1 MANSKQIKA
10 LVLAHFDKDIEKF
23 RTTVLQIAATE
34 AKGGHTK
41 FAKELKDII
50 QNSKRTNLRRDNIS
64 NEQLEL
70 FQFSIPN
77 TKLSEL
83 VVGDELRNRIKRII
97 KENKQREN
105 LLSYGL
111 QSRRK
116 ILIEG
121 PSGTGKT
128 MTSKIIAT
136 ELNYPLYTIQMD
148 KLVTKYMGETSI
160 KLRQIFDI
168 ISENEGVYLFDEFD
182 AIASERSLENDVGEM
197 RRVLNSFLQFI
208 EQDSS
213 NSIIIAI
220 TNNPKLLD
228 KALFRRFD
236 DIIHYDIPTEHEI
249 KVLMENKL
257 ANFINEEIINSEL
270 IMEAKTLSHAEI
282 TRVCEDAI
290 KVSILNKRKIEVD
303 LLKEMIKERKA
314 AYFSGGN
321 DC

>member
-1 MANSKQIKA
+1 M
-10 LVLAHFDKDIEKF
+10 
-23 RTTVLQIAATE
+23 
-34 AKGGHTK
+34 
-41 FAKELKDII
+41 I
-50 QNSKRTNLRRDNIS
+50 QNSKRNKLGQGNINNDN
-64 NEQLEL
+64 LEL
-70 FQFSIPN
+70 LQFSIPN

-83 VVGDELRNRIKRII
+83 VVEDDLRNRIKRII
-97 KENKQREN
+97 KENKQKES

-160 KLRQIFDI
+160 KLRQIFDVI
-168 ISENEGVYLFDEFD
+168 AENEGVYLFDEFD

-208 EQDSS
+208 EQDTS

-236 DIIHYDIPTEHEI
+236 DIIHYNIPNEYQI
-249 KVLMENKL
+249 KTLMENKL
-257 ANFINEEIINSEL
+257 ANFVNEDIITSGL
-270 IMEAKTLSHAEI
+270 IEKATNLSHAEI
-282 TRVCEDAI
+282 SRVCEDTI
-290 KVSILNKRKIEVD
+290 KISVLNKRKIEIK
-303 LLKEMIKERKA
+303 LLEEMIKERKS

>member
-1 MANSKQIKA
+1 M
-10 LVLAHFDKDIEKF
+10 
-23 RTTVLQIAATE
+23 
-34 AKGGHTK
+34 
-41 FAKELKDII
+41 
-50 QNSKRTNLRRDNIS
+50 
-64 NEQLEL
+64 
-70 FQFSIPN
+70 
-77 TKLSEL
+77 
-83 VVGDELRNRIKRII
+83 RNRIKRII
-97 KENKQREN
+97 KENKQKEN

-128 MTSKIIAT
+128 MTSRIIAS

-148 KLVTKYMGETSI
+148 KLVTKFMGETSI

-208 EQDSS
+208 EQDTS

-236 DIIHYDIPTEHEI
+236 DIIHYDIPTEEEI
-249 KVLMENKL
+249 KILMENKL
-257 ANFINEEIINSEL
+257 ANFLNNERIITDEIIE
-270 IMEAKTLSHAEI
+270 EAKKLSHAEI
-282 TRVCEDAI
+282 SRVCEDAVKI
-290 KVSILNKRKIEVD
+290 SILNKRKIETD
-303 LLKEMIKERKA
+303 ILKEMIKERKF

-321 DC
+321 EC

>member
-1 MANSKQIKA
+1 MANSKQIKS
-10 LVLAHFDKDIEKF
+10 LVLAHFDKDGEKF
-23 RTTVLQIAATE
+23 RTTVLQIAANE
-34 AKGGHTK
+34 AKNGHTK

-50 QNSKRTNLRRDNIS
+50 QNSKRNSLRRENIS
-64 NEQLEL
+64 NDQLEL
-70 FQFSIPN
+70 LQFSIPN

-83 VVGDELRNRIKRII
+83 VVNDNLRNRIKRII
-97 KENKQREN
+97 KENKQKEN

-128 MTSKIIAT
+128 MTSRIIAS

-148 KLVTKYMGETSI
+148 KLVTKFMGETSI

-208 EQDSS
+208 EQDTS

-236 DIIHYDIPTEHEI
+236 DIIHYDIPTEEEI
-249 KVLMENKL
+249 KILMENKL
-257 ANFINEEIINSEL
+257 ANFLNNERIITDEIIE
-270 IMEAKTLSHAEI
+270 
-282 TRVCEDAI
+282 
-290 KVSILNKRKIEVD
+290 
-303 LLKEMIKERKA
+303 
-314 AYFSGGN
+314 
-321 DC
+321 

>member
-1 MANSKQIKA
+1 
-10 LVLAHFDKDIEKF
+10 
-23 RTTVLQIAATE
+23 
-34 AKGGHTK
+34 
-41 FAKELKDII
+41 
-50 QNSKRTNLRRDNIS
+50 
-64 NEQLEL
+64 
-70 FQFSIPN
+70 
-77 TKLSEL
+77 
-83 VVGDELRNRIKRII
+83 
-97 KENKQREN
+97 
-105 LLSYGL
+105 
-111 QSRRK
+111 
-116 ILIEG
+116 
-121 PSGTGKT
+121 

-160 KLRQIFDI
+160 KLRQIFDV

-208 EQDSS
+208 EQDTS

-236 DIIHYDIPTEHEI
+236 DIIHYDIPTEAEI

-257 ANFINEEIINSEL
+257 ANFINEEIINKEL
-270 IMEAKTLSHAEI
+270 IDSAKNLSHAEI
-282 TRVCEDAI
+282 SRVCEDAI
-290 KVSILNKRKIEVD
+290 KVSILNKRKIELD
-303 LLKEMIKERKA
+303 LLKEMIKERKS

>member
-1 MANSKQIKA
+1 MANSKQIKS
-10 LVLAHFDKDIEKF
+10 LVLAHFDKDGEKF
-23 RTTVLQIAATE
+23 RTTVLQIAANE
-34 AKGGHTK
+34 AKNGHTK

-50 QNSKRTNLRRDNIS
+50 QNSKRNSLRRENIS
-64 NEQLEL
+64 NDQLEL
-70 FQFSIPN
+70 LQFSIPN

-83 VVGDELRNRIKRII
+83 VVNDNLRNRIKRII
-97 KENKQREN
+97 KENKQKEN

-128 MTSKIIAT
+128 MTSRIIAS

-148 KLVTKYMGETSI
+148 KLVTKFMGETSI

-208 EQDSS
+208 EQDSQVHIDGGILHDNMRRDLYAGRS
-213 NSIIIAI
+213 KIPDGFNTPGDHQVGYILCMFGGDG
-220 TNNPKLLD
+220 NNTDHHFPFGSHSTELIDMKY
-228 KALFRRFD
+228 F
-236 DIIHYDIPTEHEI
+236 DIIDFCTD
-249 KVLMENKL
+249 LR
-257 ANFINEEIINSEL
+257 FI
-270 IMEAKTLSHAEI
+270 
-282 TRVCEDAI
+282 R
-290 KVSILNKRKIEVD
+290 IEGS
-303 LLKEMIKERKA
+303 LYL
-314 AYFSGGN
+314 
-321 DC
+321 

>member
-1 MANSKQIKA
+1 MANSKQIKS
-10 LVLAHFDKDIEKF
+10 LVLAHFDKDGEKF
-23 RTTVLQIAATE
+23 RTTVLQIAANE
-34 AKGGHTK
+34 AKNGHTK

-50 QNSKRTNLRRDNIS
+50 QNSKRNNLRRENIS
-64 NEQLEL
+64 SDQLEL
-70 FQFSIPN
+70 LQFSIPN

-83 VVGDELRNRIKRII
+83 VVNDNLRNRIKRII
-97 KENKQREN
+97 KENKQKES

-128 MTSKIIAT
+128 MTSRIIAS

-148 KLVTKYMGETSI
+148 KLVTKFMGETSI

-208 EQDSS
+208 EQDMS

-236 DIIHYDIPTEHEI
+236 DIIHYDIPTEEEI

-257 ANFINEEIINSEL
+257 ANFINN
-270 IMEAKTLSHAEI
+270 
-282 TRVCEDAI
+282 
-290 KVSILNKRKIEVD
+290 
-303 LLKEMIKERKA
+303 
-314 AYFSGGN
+314 
-321 DC
+321 